1 MTGKMDINTLWNDI
15 INQNRDALPS
25 YFRDDAVIRWHCT
38 NEQFTV
44 EEYIK
49 VNCDYPGKWQGEIE
63 RIEESDSKII
73 LVGRVQSFD
82 KTVSCHVTS
91 FIQLLNGK
99 ICKMDEYW
107 ADDGEVPNWRKELG
121 IGKAIK

>member
-1 MTGKMDINTLWNDI
+1 MDINTLWNDI

-25 YFRDDAVIRWHCT
+25 YFCDDAVIRWHCT

-44 EEYIK
+44 DEYIK
-49 VNCDYPGKWQGEIE
+49 VNCDYPGRWQGEIE